1 MKSMTN
7 KDAVL
12 KLIQESEAHAFA
24 IIDQTDIV
32 YDYHFREICMR
43 NSCGEYGKCWMC
55 PPDVGDVN
63 ELMKKAQS
71 YSYGILYNSVS
82 QLEDSFDFEGMIE
95 AKQKFNE
102 IALKITDVIRGLDG
116 DILHLGVG
124 ACGIC
129 ERCAKKDNE
138 PCRFPD
144 RAIPSMESYG
154 IFVAET
160 AKKAGLKY
168 INGKDT
174 VTYFGIVL
182 FR

>member
-102 IALKITDVIRGLDG
+102 IALKITDEIRELGG

>member
-7 KDAVL
+7 KDTIL
-12 KLIQESEAHAFA
+12 KLAEESGAHAFA
-24 IIDQTDIV
+24 LLNQADIV
-32 YDYHFREICMR
+32 YDYQFREICMR
-43 NSCGEYGKCWMC
+43 NNCGEYGKCWMC

-71 YSYGILYNSVS
+71 YSHGVLYNSVS
-82 QLEDSFDFEGMIE
+82 QLEDSFDFEGMME

-102 IALKITDVIRGLDG
+102 IALKITNGIRELDG

-138 PCRFPD
+138 HCRFPD
-144 RAIPSMESYG
+144 RAIPSMESHG

>member
-32 YDYHFREICMR
+32 YDYQFREICMR

-82 QLEDSFDFEGMIE
+82 QLEDSFDFEGMME
-95 AKQKFNE
+95 AKQEFNE
-102 IALKITDVIRGLDG
+102 IALKITNVIRGLDG

>member
-24 IIDQTDIV
+24 IIDQTEIV
-32 YDYHFREICMR
+32 YDYQFREICMR

-82 QLEDSFDFEGMIE
+82 QLEDSFDFEGMME
-95 AKQKFNE
+95 AKQEFNE
-102 IALKITDVIRGLDG
+102 IALKITNVIRGLDG

>member
-102 IALKITDVIRGLDG
+102 IALKITDEIRELDG

-160 AKKAGLKY
+160 AKKSR
-168 INGKDT
+168 T
-174 VTYFGIVL
+174 
-182 FR
+182 